1 MNEMLRITGE
11 FNKLPSTPEK
21 LELSNKYYN
30 GKISI
35 YEFYRAALKYMEG
48 H

>member
-21 LELSNKYYN
+21 LELCKKYHS
-30 GKISI
+30 GKMNI
-35 YEFYRAALKYMEG
+35 YEFYRAALNYMG
-48 H
+48 N

>member
-1 MNEMLRITGE
+1 MNEMLRITDE

-21 LELSNKYYN
+21 LELSKKYHS
-30 GKISI
+30 GKITI